1 MSETKSKATTEGLN
15 ISNLDDILK
24 FIDENFPEGLRSKRK
39 EDFFEEGC
47 YIGFNLSRYGYTD
60 LLAAECHALRDNI
73 MGKEGRSYGF
83 PFQPHVLKHKD
94 DDDKEWYEVY
104 TE

>member
-1 MSETKSKATTEGLN
+1 MSETKPKATTEGLD

-39 EDFFEEGC
+39 EDFFEGGC

-60 LLAAECHALRDNI
+60 LLAAECHALRATVARSNHTSLNI
-73 MGKEGRSYGF
+73 KTIMVKNGTKFIPNR
-83 PFQPHVLKHKD
+83 
-94 DDDKEWYEVY
+94 
-104 TE
+104 